1 MYPPVNRMSK
11 PENRTV
17 SEIGESEPG
26 WDTFAKAYRRQ
37 GTTPEALR
45 EYAKGV
51 GAVRKLSA
59 KPLLKLSIDELE
71 DLDEKLLA
79 KSKVLRTV
87 LKMFF
92 RGNKRLDMVEA
103 LPRQRRQ
110 KDRRLGLEDVLM
122 PVDVAALID
131 HAGSVRDAAI
141 IATLAATGARINEL
155 LKLRLIDVKQ
165 SNGLAYQMWFGQT
178 KIKSQER
185 FSPKVEGSWK
195 AVLDTWLNAHPS
207 RNDLHSWLFPTT
219 GSNGGHVADKTVAD
233 LLRSLAKKAGIR
245 KDVNPHAFRHA
256 RVSWGVMNKEDT
268 ATLCIGIW
276 GVPVTSQL
284 NRYTHFQGLDG
295 SAEVGNPVLRDLT
308 TLPALPVPPILS
320 TQAHVADLQAKL
332 EKLEGVARLL
342 TEWEP
347 DASRCAKCGI
357 RIIRWTPTRKY
368 CDACMLATPSTS

>member
-1 MYPPVNRMSK
+1 MSN
-11 PENRTV
+11 PEKRTV
-17 SEIGESEPG
+17 AEIGASEPG
-26 WDTFAKAYRRQ
+26 WDVFSKAYRRQ

-45 EYAKGV
+45 EYAKYV
-51 GAVRKLSA
+51 GAVRKLSP
-59 KPLLKLSIDELE
+59 KPLLKLSINELE

-92 RGNKRLDMVEA
+92 RGNKRLDMVDA

-110 KDRRLGLEDVLM
+110 KERRLGLEDILM

-131 HAGSVRDAAI
+131 HAGSVRDAAM

-155 LKLRLIDVKQ
+155 LRLRL
-165 SNGLAYQMWFGQT
+165 
-178 KIKSQER
+178 
-185 FSPKVEGSWK
+185 
-195 AVLDTWLNAHPS
+195 
-207 RNDLHSWLFPTT
+207 
-219 GSNGGHVADKTVAD
+219 
-233 LLRSLAKKAGIR
+233 
-245 KDVNPHAFRHA
+245 KDVNPRGPRRAA
-256 RVSWGVMNKEDT
+256 VSWGAKNKEDT

-276 GVPVTSQL
+276 GVPFTSQL

-295 SAEVGNPVLRDLT
+295 SAELGAPVLRDLS

-368 CDACMLATPSTS
+368 CDACTLAMSVRTS